1 MFLFLFFSF
10 SLVFDINDLSE
21 GMAADAITERISEES
36 SARPTNSPYTN
47 TSLHVENP
55 KETSITLHHISI
67 TEQPN
72 GDDSS
77 FTRNYHSQEHN
88 SIKQWKSIVTP

>member
-21 GMAADAITERISEES
+21 GMAAEAITERISEES

-67 TEQPN
+67 TEQPKM
-72 GDDSS
+72 G
-77 FTRNYHSQEHN
+77 TTVLSQEITTH
-88 SIKQWKSIVTP
+88 KSTLQLRNGSQ